1 MNAVRMSSSILVF
14 FYRPLLCTHLSQ
26 YKNAQF
32 KLKIKLIFKLLLIII
47 KMSPFMD
54 ETTTDY
60 GAVRLA
66 SDVAETKQ
74 CALNVRVA
82 TDHMFPTGK
91 TFRKRGSIRHS
102 IKLFL
107 TF

>member
-1 MNAVRMSSSILVF
+1 
-14 FYRPLLCTHLSQ
+14 
-26 YKNAQF
+26 
-32 KLKIKLIFKLLLIII
+32 
-47 KMSPFMD
+47 MSPFMD

-107 TF
+107 TFAIPISCPNAGIGRQAWLRAMCPYGRAGSTPVSGTFYKTSE